1 MSTQFKSI
9 KEALVFKD
17 EYQYMNKAN
26 YKIKREPYGMLEQKE
41 QFLSHIFLN

>member
-17 EYQYMNKAN
+17 EYEYMNKAN
-26 YKIKREPYGMLEQKE
+26 DKIYGMLEQKE
-41 QFLSHIFLN
+41 RFLSYIFLN